1 MQSIHLLVENVSN
14 QIHADIN
21 LLSQYPIDND
31 IIANECENNIH
42 DLRDCLTV
50 LDEADKTSL
59 DDLAA
64 DVFTS
69 WLDTI
74 VRENLLVQ
82 IDRMARN
89 MPSIGKGILA

>member
-1 MQSIHLLVENVSN
+1 MRSILLLAQNVSN
-14 QIHADIN
+14 LLHTEIILAEVSGDQVQIK
-21 LLSQYPIDND
+21 
-31 IIANECENNIH
+31 

-69 WLDTI
+69 WLDTS
-74 VRENLLVQ
+74 VRESLLMR

-89 MPSIGKGILA
+89 MPSIAEGILA

>member
-1 MQSIHLLVENVSN
+1 MRPILLLAEYVSN
-14 QIHADIN
+14 LLHTEIILAEVSGDQDQIK
-21 LLSQYPIDND
+21 
-31 IIANECENNIH
+31 

-64 DVFTS
+64 DVFTC
-69 WLDTI
+69 WLDTT
-74 VRENLLVQ
+74 VREFLLMR

-89 MPSIGKGILA
+89 MPSIGKGIIA